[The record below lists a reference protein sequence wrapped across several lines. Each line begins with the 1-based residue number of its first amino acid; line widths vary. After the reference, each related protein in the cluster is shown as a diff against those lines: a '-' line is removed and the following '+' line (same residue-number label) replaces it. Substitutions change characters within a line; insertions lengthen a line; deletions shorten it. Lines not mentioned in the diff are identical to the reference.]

1 LAQTIVVRLHVE
13 VEGKTLA
20 QMEAELMGQLREQLG
35 PAVGAEVRSVATGMG
50 AGVCAGCGGPR
61 RRRGREPRKVVG
73 LFGDVEFERDRTD
86 CRGCGSRA
94 YPADEALGLEPKE
107 RYSLGV
113 VEKALFLA
121 TDSSYA
127 KSEAG
132 MKELLRVNISH
143 GEIHRL
149 AQKEGQL
156 LHDTFEGLRER
167 IFERGER
174 AELERLEAA
183 APDKDLVIIQADG
196 TYVRDRG
203 SRDRMEAKAGI
214 VYSRKVCISKGRNQ
228 LVDKQTY
235 GGVETMKAFGEKL
248 ALLAAQQGAFKAKQ
262 LWFVSDGDLALRQL
276 RKDYFPTA
284 IYFLDIWH
292 LQDRLA
298 GAMGDEVAAA
308 ELGGLMTLALN
319 GKVDQIIERLAA
331 LWADQGDDDLRRG
344 LLGDVITYI
353 DSNREGITVYAKYG
367 AQASGAIEKTM
378 DVTVGR
384 RLKAKGTSWHRP
396 GAHRLLGLRVLKQ
409 NDRWHRY
416 WEARRSRTPL
426 TQVFAA

>member
-1 LAQTIVVRLHVE
+1 
-13 VEGKTLA
+13 
-20 QMEAELMGQLREQLG
+20 
-35 PAVGAEVRSVATGMG
+35 
-50 AGVCAGCGGPR
+50 
-61 RRRGREPRKVVG
+61 
-73 LFGDVEFERDRTD
+73 
-86 CRGCGSRA
+86 
-94 YPADEALGLEPKE
+94 
-107 RYSLGV
+107 
-113 VEKALFLA
+113 
-121 TDSSYA
+121 
-127 KSEAG
+127 
-132 MKELLRVNISH
+132 
-143 GEIHRL
+143 
-149 AQKEGQL
+149 
-156 LHDTFEGLRER
+156 
-167 IFERGER
+167 
-174 AELERLEAA
+174 
-183 APDKDLVIIQADG
+183 
-196 TYVRDRG
+196 
-203 SRDRMEAKAGI
+203 MEAKAGI

-367 AQASGAIEKTM
+367 AQATGAIEKTM